1 MIRRMES
8 MGDRF
13 CSCIAFDRIRVNARG
28 LSEGQ
33 LLPSEETPAELWL
46 PSPQVWIKSERLD
59 LHDERRFVLGR
70 CDWRARLLTGW
81 SG

>member
-1 MIRRMES
+1 

-13 CSCIAFDRIRVNARG
+13 CNWIAFGRIRMSAIG
-28 LSEGQ
+28 PGEGE

-70 CDWRARLLTGW
+70 CDWRARLLTGR
-81 SG
+81 SE